1 MTYKSTKLPAAA
13 VALIAL
19 LGLANAANA
28 QERGFFST
36 EPKKDS
42 EAKSGAAVYGCS
54 GPVAKVLDVGYEGLQ
69 TTSAVFGTNP
79 GGGEGG
85 QFDKTPLLTTKV
97 QLADGACLD
106 AHLSALV
113 GSKQTYGG
121 FTGVSNL
128 TLFQVTLTGA
138 GGSPRHMFGHYEI
151 PYGQASP
158 AVALEAERDVD
169 MFAANF
175 FQRAGKAPHDVP
187 PGVYRVDVWWAGAPP
202 GAAGGAIAAD
212 FVLKLYLR

>member
-1 MTYKSTKLPAAA
+1 MKYKSTKSVAAA

-19 LGLANAANA
+19 LGAANGANA
-28 QERGFFST
+28 QERGFFS
-36 EPKKDS
+36 PDQRKD
-42 EAKSGAAVYGCS
+42 AGTRDGAAVYGCS
-54 GPVAKVLDVGYEGLQ
+54 GAVARVIDVGNEGLL
-69 TTSAVFGTNP
+69 TTSAVFGSSP

-85 QFDKTPLLTTKV
+85 QFDKTPILTTKV

-106 AHLSALV
+106 AHLSAIV
-113 GSKQTYGG
+113 GSKQTYGSI
-121 FTGVSNL
+121 GVSNL
-128 TLFQVTLTGA
+128 ALFQVTLTG
-138 GGSPRHMFGHYEI
+138 SNNLPRHMYGHYET

-169 MFAANF
+169 MVAANF
-175 FQRAGKAPHDVP
+175 FQRVGKAPHDVP

-202 GAAGGAIAAD
+202 GAAGGAIGAA